1 MELPISSCKITSIF
15 QGKYMNLFKDIR
27 NFQNKLNS
35 GDSLDTT
42 VLDNCVLLVLA
53 REFIIEDLLMKERES
68 FIEWFHENS
77 DKFEV
82 VENYAVKSINLV
94 DLFNKTKEEPLKEF
108 FEQFRQLILIS
119 KRAYPLRILPMR

>member
-1 MELPISSCKITSIF
+1 
-15 QGKYMNLFKDIR
+15 MNLKDDR

-42 VLDNCVLLVLA
+42 VMGNCVLLVLA
-53 REFIIEDLLMKERES
+53 REFIIEDLLMRKES

-82 VENYAVKSINLV
+82 VEEYAVKSINLV
-94 DLFNKTKEEPLKEF
+94 DLFNKRAQEEPLKEF
-108 FEQFRQLILIS
+108 FEQFRQLILD
-119 KRAYPLRILPMR
+119 KQRAYPLRILPMR